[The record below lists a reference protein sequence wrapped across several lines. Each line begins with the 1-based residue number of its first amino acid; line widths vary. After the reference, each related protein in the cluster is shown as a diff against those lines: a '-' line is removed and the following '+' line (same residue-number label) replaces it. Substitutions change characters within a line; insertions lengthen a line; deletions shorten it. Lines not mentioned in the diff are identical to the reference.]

1 MLRPAGFLLWRLCRI
16 VCGSVLLVLGLFLS
30 IPGVPGPGIVLI
42 ILSFGILSRDFPWA
56 EKLHTRL
63 KQRWHTILNRRK
75 NAPTR
80 GEDNHG

>member
-56 EKLHTRL
+56 EKIHTRL
-63 KQRWHTILNRRK
+63 KQRWHMILNRRK
-75 NAPTR
+75 NTTTR
-80 GEDNHG
+80 GEDDHG